1 MITGHSFCRH
11 LAVICNLIH
20 ISAVNWLL
28 QFGPPL
34 RRKKK
39 KQHSEYYILKYL
51 YTISEGGY

>member
-20 ISAVNWLL
+20 ISAVNWLP

-39 KQHSEYYILKYL
+39 ITFRILHIKIFL
-51 YTISEGGY
+51 